1 MTRHVTLRHEGRET
15 DRQRERE
22 RGRQTDRETDR
33 QRQTVKERER
43 LPEIQPAITAPG
55 QLAPALR
62 RLHPQEDWS
71 DVTSTEG
78 TADGEGEGR
87 GGGLDVAHC
96 GTAVTPVCCCKFC
109 CFLAVCR
116 QVKIVHLHVN
126 SFLTVT
132 GKFQASMGTLLYVS
146 VLLNVILDSFFFFFF
161 FFFAFPSYI
170 SGVHHFWVRF
180 LRM

>member
-15 DRQRERE
+15 DRE
-22 RGRQTDRETDR
+22 RGRQTDRQRDRQTDK

-43 LPEIQPAITAPG
+43 LPEILPAITAPG

-96 GTAVTPVCCCKFC
+96 GTAVTPVCYCKLC

-116 QVKIVHLHVN
+116 QVEIVHLHVN
-126 SFLTVT
+126 SFLTDRKIP
-132 GKFQASMGTLLYVS
+132 GQYGNSPLRFSSLERHFRL
-146 VLLNVILDSFFFFFF
+146 FFFLF